1 MLTSAL
7 VLSHRGL
14 VYSRSRS
21 LLVTVSLC
29 VSVCVCTTRLDY
41 CGIIVLIVTSYI
53 PWLHF
58 VFYCS
63 SLVQCVYIGGFL
75 SLGAASICFVV
86 RDEFRHPSY
95 RWIRFRECSFMQ
107 FCCSWFSYVVAR
119 FSCYI
124 LSLLLPQ
131 AGSGFVRIDPLRFL
145 ARYRK
150 RKLNQ
155 ALSVS
160 LSIGFCVCS
169 FVLIGATFCA
179 SLLIFSFSF
188 CFLSRLNVN

>member
-1 MLTSAL
+1 MRYINLHLHYITLHLLIL
-7 VLSHRGL
+7 VLSP
-14 VYSRSRS
+14 
-21 LLVTVSLC
+21 LVTVR
-29 VSVCVCTTRLDY
+29 VCVFTRLDY

-169 FVLIGATFCA
+169 FVLFIGATFTFCA